1 MSPDRGVGSQVTLAY
16 SVVQVL
22 LSMLGRLLTICRTV
36 IPLCPSLVVMCTL
49 AFPVPVAGNAQTA
62 SAASPNPQERPH
74 LNTITGFIKGLGH
87 SQGLAVLAFSMIL
100 VAWGAAIVHM
110 IPGNAVPRM
119 PPAWS
124 PDMSHRY
131 PFRHWAQD
139 VLTWSIAAEG
149 DPSRKAALLTMSLK
163 GTAYEFCRTIP
174 PMTLVHGGA
183 INGHHVDPLT
193 YIMHALAERF
203 ADLGEE
209 LRLTSITDLF
219 NFGRQGN
226 ERIDE
231 LITRFDLIRQRSYD
245 LGQLTMSVTGLAYIL
260 LKACE
265 VSDTQL
271 IQLLAPLQGRF
282 PNDDQE
288 FQILKTQLRRMGHIL
303 EHSPGNIAAA
313 LRGRNAQP
321 QYLATKD
328 DAPNADVQSAY
339 VAYGDTG
346 YGRGE
351 GTDTGWG
358 YGGDNHAI
366 PGSHNG
372 HDAHQAFL
380 AELESDGATDSDT
393 ASSTGMTEVPTSTPE
408 GWTDDASLQE
418 HLFWA
423 YSRAK
428 ATWRKFMGRPQRSVR
443 RFTRRYISRQSGKG
457 KGKRWTKGRPNVTS
471 FLASLSD
478 DEAEQI
484 FAGFKA
490 RRAKGKGKGKRTSG
504 KGKGRSQNPLGKD
517 GQRMRCFR
525 CGSETHLSRE
535 CSLPRTDGPQRAP
548 ASSTQGPNPN
558 FYATAGQPDEI
569 SDQGPLAGFIFMAA
583 PAEQSARDTDSSW
596 SHATDTDAWATYLR
610 SRGAFN
616 PAGSHPQSNAQ
627 SSRGPTTP
635 PEPMPARTAQ
645 ASAACPGE
653 ETQVPDRQQP
663 NDRYPNQNSS
673 HRQPHQ
679 TPFGGI
685 SGGLARDDFGPT
697 YNLGQDGQAGHA
709 TAMVWTV
716 PPPTLPA
723 WSQMPIF
730 AFLGPTRHHDP
741 EHIPLVYGAPGS
753 GTPGTSTLEGPMT
766 ITLEGMAAAST
777 ATTRR
782 WMGETAENPQARTSD
797 TQSRLER
804 AQSEQ
809 IDVFHQAQ
817 QVVQTRRAQHRNR
830 HRRVIQVPD
839 SWDHQE
845 YDALDDSCA
854 LCQEVYLERDSVV
867 RLVCRHLYHTA
878 CWTEYLMHPQAH
890 MSCPVCR
897 GSARVVA
904 RFSYRAD
911 YETPAPSQNPTEQP
925 SRAPSEES
933 RNPVTESPGARTPNR
948 RPESYEMN
956 TPPPA
961 NNGEEDEAGGS
972 PYNFEAFH
980 SHHSFPWWPCSSN
993 SSGNDGAPTAMI
1005 MHSTSHDDFQ
1015 SILIDPGA
1023 YTNLAGLRW
1032 VRQLAQKCHD
1042 RGLDVVQHQL
1052 SSPMSI
1058 AGVGQGTQQCTWAV
1072 RLPIGVP
1079 AVCEGEERNA
1089 RCSFEAPVVGGSGAG
1104 LPALLGLRSLRSKN
1118 AILVLSERDEDL
1130 KLIIP
1135 GPGGWEYQLSPGSV
1149 EHPLTTAPSGHLL
1162 LRCDLYEGQKVTSL
1176 NRPGE
1181 AFMAGQSAKGTSSKE
1196 MPPEVFAHG
1205 LAHDGREDSTS
1216 ASSSSSGPRPIL
1228 SETIHLSKTGATR
1241 CRHSAS
1247 REQSKE

>member
-1 MSPDRGVGSQVTLAY
+1 MKSPMVFCFLLLLVFGLGACCNVVQLSFDRGVDGASLVVSVFLPIDVATVPWNSRADTPYHVSFWYDPAYASDRDSKPTPPDWVGEWSAYVYDDESDARAKPDLDAVHEPNDSAETSMQRRLQLPRVRASNMSPDRGVGSQVTLAY

-36 IPLCPSLVVMCTL
+36 IPLCPSLVVMCIL

-372 HDAHQAFL
+372 QDAHQAFL

-428 ATWRKFMGRPQRSVR
+428 ATWRKFMGRLQRSVR

-504 KGKGRSQNPLGKD
+504 KGKGRSQNPFGKD

-525 CGSETHLSRE
+525 CGSETHLS
-535 CSLPRTDGPQRAP
+535 
-548 ASSTQGPNPN
+548 
-558 FYATAGQPDEI
+558 
-569 SDQGPLAGFIFMAA
+569 
-583 PAEQSARDTDSSW
+583 
-596 SHATDTDAWATYLR
+596 
-610 SRGAFN
+610 
-616 PAGSHPQSNAQ
+616 
-627 SSRGPTTP
+627 
-635 PEPMPARTAQ
+635 
-645 ASAACPGE
+645 
-653 ETQVPDRQQP
+653 
-663 NDRYPNQNSS
+663 
-673 HRQPHQ
+673 
-679 TPFGGI
+679 
-685 SGGLARDDFGPT
+685 
-697 YNLGQDGQAGHA
+697 
-709 TAMVWTV
+709 
-716 PPPTLPA
+716 
-723 WSQMPIF
+723 
-730 AFLGPTRHHDP
+730 
-741 EHIPLVYGAPGS
+741 
-753 GTPGTSTLEGPMT
+753 
-766 ITLEGMAAAST
+766 
-777 ATTRR
+777 
-782 WMGETAENPQARTSD
+782 
-797 TQSRLER
+797 
-804 AQSEQ
+804 
-809 IDVFHQAQ
+809 
-817 QVVQTRRAQHRNR
+817 
-830 HRRVIQVPD
+830 
-839 SWDHQE
+839 
-845 YDALDDSCA
+845 
-854 LCQEVYLERDSVV
+854 
-867 RLVCRHLYHTA
+867 
-878 CWTEYLMHPQAH
+878 
-890 MSCPVCR
+890 
-897 GSARVVA
+897 
-904 RFSYRAD
+904 
-911 YETPAPSQNPTEQP
+911 
-925 SRAPSEES
+925 
-933 RNPVTESPGARTPNR
+933 
-948 RPESYEMN
+948 
-956 TPPPA
+956 
-961 NNGEEDEAGGS
+961 
-972 PYNFEAFH
+972 
-980 SHHSFPWWPCSSN
+980 
-993 SSGNDGAPTAMI
+993 
-1005 MHSTSHDDFQ
+1005 
-1015 SILIDPGA
+1015 A

-1181 AFMAGQSAKGTSSKE
+1181 AFMAGQSAKVTSSKE